1 MGPATRQEERGD
13 AEVAPPQRP
22 VLRPLG
28 SQCRLSLRRV
38 SSNLYYTPLYG
49 SPCQS
54 LPNDQHD
61 DTSTAFQRHRCLS
74 TCIVRGGTAIRLE
87 RGEFPFT
94 TRATHTHTHKR
105 GGGEACPSLT
115 SGGREGLQARQQAA
129 QARGV
134 DWVFGI
140 GHHPPRPALRAGA
153 LPAASLSPFPCP
165 MCHAPHCPMRW
176 IADGG
181 VRKARHFA
189 QKQQIRNNLLSKVA
203 LTSTPTAKP

>member
-22 VLRPLG
+22 VLRLLG

-38 SSNLYYTPLYG
+38 SSNLYHTPLYG

-74 TCIVRGGTAIRLE
+74 TCVVRGVTAIRLE

-94 TRATHTHTHKR
+94 TRATHTHTHTNE
-105 GGGEACPSLT
+105 GGGRRAPRLLLVAGRGCRPGSRPRRP
-115 SGGREGLQARQQAA
+115 GGWTGCL
-129 QARGV
+129 
-134 DWVFGI
+134 
-140 GHHPPRPALRAGA
+140 ALGTTH
-153 LPAASLSPFPCP
+153 
-165 MCHAPHCPMRW
+165 HAPRSALGPCQLPVYPRSHALCAMRP
-176 IADGG
+176 IAPYGG
-181 VRKARHFA
+181 
-189 QKQQIRNNLLSKVA
+189 
-203 LTSTPTAKP
+203 